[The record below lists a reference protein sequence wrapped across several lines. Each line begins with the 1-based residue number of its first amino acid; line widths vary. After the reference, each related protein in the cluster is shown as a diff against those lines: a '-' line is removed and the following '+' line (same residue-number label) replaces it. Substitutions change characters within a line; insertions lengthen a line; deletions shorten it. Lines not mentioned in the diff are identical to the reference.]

1 MIPGLT
7 WDIHSE
13 NVLKTTIQAT
23 LIVLMLPDIFL
34 LPPGFVK
41 VFPGVGH
48 AAGSSQTLAQRP
60 CGHIN
65 KRQFLEDEIK
75 NKSF

>member
-1 MIPGLT
+1 
-7 WDIHSE
+7 
-13 NVLKTTIQAT
+13 
-23 LIVLMLPDIFL
+23 MLPDIFL